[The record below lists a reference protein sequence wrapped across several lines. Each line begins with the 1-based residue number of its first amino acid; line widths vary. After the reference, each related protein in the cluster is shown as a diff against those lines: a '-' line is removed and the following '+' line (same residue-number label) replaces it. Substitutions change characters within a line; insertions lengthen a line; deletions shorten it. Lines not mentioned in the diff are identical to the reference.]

1 MFIVNHRKFFYTF
14 SAILVI
20 ASILAICIW
29 GLDLGIDFKG
39 GTLVE
44 LNYPTGAGS
53 AFPNGRPDQ
62 ATVLSQISSIS
73 AVAPNLEPSIQPTGD
88 TGYIIR
94 LRNVTEPEKVAVE
107 SALGVTGSGTGN
119 NVASSTAVSGTAVAS
134 STNLG
139 TVQEKQ
145 FDSIGPVLG
154 AQAARASIMAIVFV
168 VLAIV
173 LFIAFA
179 FRKVSQPIS
188 SWKYGI
194 VAVVGLIHNV
204 IIPTGLFA
212 ILGHFYGYEVDTLF
226 VTALLVVLGFSVH
239 DTIVVFDRVRENLR
253 HAPAKKPFADIVGES
268 INQTFTRSI
277 NTSLTALFALVVLYF
292 VGGESTQHFALTLI
306 VGIAA
311 GTYSS
316 ICIGSPL
323 LVTWE
328 KWQAKK
334 AQKAKK
340 S

>member
-44 LNYPTGAGS
+44 LNYPTVAGS
-53 AFPNGRPDQ
+53 AYPNGRPDQ

-94 LRNVTEPEKVAVE
+94 LRNVTEPEKVALE
-107 SALGVTGSGTGN
+107 SALN
-119 NVASSTAVSGTAVAS
+119 ISST
-134 STNLG
+134 

-154 AQAARASIMAIVFV
+154 AQAARASIMAIIFV

-188 SWKYGI
+188 SWKYGW
-194 VAVVGLIHNV
+194 VAIIGLIHNV

-253 HAPAKKPFADIVGES
+253 HAPAKKPFADVVGES

-328 KWQAKK
+328 KWQVKK
-334 AQKAKK
+334 ALQAKTGK
-340 S
+340 K

>member
-14 SAILVI
+14 STILVI

-62 ATVLSQISSIS
+62 ATVLSQISSIA

-94 LRNVTEPEKVAVE
+94 LRNVTEPEKVALE
-107 SALGVTGSGTGN
+107 NALGVTSGATA
-119 NVASSTAVSGTAVAS
+119 VSASSTVSSTTTAS
-134 STNLG
+134 STTLG
-139 TVQEKQ
+139 SVQEKQ

-154 AQAARASIMAIVFV
+154 AQAARASIMAIIFV

-188 SWKYGI
+188 SWKYGW
-194 VAVVGLIHNV
+194 VAIIGLIHNV

-212 ILGHFYGYEVDTLF
+212 VLGHFYGYEVDTLF

-253 HAPAKKPFADIVGES
+253 HAPAKKTFAEIVGES

-328 KWQAKK
+328 KWQVKK
-334 AQKAKK
+334 AQQAKTGK
-340 S
+340 K